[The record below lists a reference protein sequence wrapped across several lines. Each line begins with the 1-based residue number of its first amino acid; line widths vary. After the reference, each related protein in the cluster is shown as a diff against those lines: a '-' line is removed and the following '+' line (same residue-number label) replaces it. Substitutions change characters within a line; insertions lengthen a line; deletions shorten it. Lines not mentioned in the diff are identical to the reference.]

1 MYKEIKLRY
10 ADGTSGEIGF
20 LANAATT
27 VRFRQTFQKDLMES
41 FTKLINQIGIDTLKK
56 LEKIQRESEEI
67 NLENLD
73 QDTLQALMKIAASDE
88 MQTVSQM
95 AYVMCIQAQ
104 NKNNDIQKIMSW
116 DDYFNWLERFDPLEL
131 TNHTVDFIS
140 IYYGN
145 TTTLSTAKKEL
156 AQLSEK

>member
-41 FTKLINQIGIDTLKK
+41 FTRLINQIGIDTLKK
-56 LEKIQRESEEI
+56 LEKIQQESEEI

-88 MQTVSQM
+88 MQTVSQI

-116 DDYFNWLERFDPLEL
+116 DDYFNWLERFETLEL

-156 AQLSEK
+156 AQLSGE